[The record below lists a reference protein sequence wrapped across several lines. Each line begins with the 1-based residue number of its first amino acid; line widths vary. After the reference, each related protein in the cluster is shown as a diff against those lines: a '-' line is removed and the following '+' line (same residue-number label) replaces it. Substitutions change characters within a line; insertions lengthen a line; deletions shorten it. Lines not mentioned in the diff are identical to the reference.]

1 MSLEKLQRLTDL
13 VWDSFSG
20 ERLSGGVKSWNSFE
34 GTVYEVFTGMALSD
48 DNALYKAGERIER
61 AAKKL
66 ERQTRSWRTAVNLSL
81 EGHEM
86 DIERWMSDLA
96 KTRKMVISLLT
107 SIQKAAKLIP
117 AARATGEHIS
127 ESLTDETVKEA
138 RVAGMK
144 TIAALD
150 TAIKAA
156 SALSRNSSKRAHTM
170 PRTLTAS
177 DRSSMIRLASAL
189 PKGSVERRS
198 LLAGLKKKAYTSR
211 DDEKAPY
218 EKGGFVYLDSTHTYT
233 DEADAKKHADAMK
246 GGKVKGVAGITVKRD
261 GKKVTQSLKIKG
273 DLASVK
279 KQDEAIRERAFNL
292 AFDHMSKMAAGKT
305 AADITDKLYDAVRG
319 KYHSFESGMRKT
331 LDAYLARFGKGLLK
345 LDFVMDQ
352 RKSYIDY
359 YTDREGIYPEGVLHF
374 IDKRDHQQ
382 RDRYAVEADIQKLGL
397 YGSVSG
403 GAGMWKISFGGK

>member
-1 MSLEKLQRLTDL
+1 MSIENLQRLTDL

-34 GTVYEVFTGMALSD
+34 GTVYEVFIGMTLSD
-48 DNALYKAGERIER
+48 DPDLYKAGERIER

-81 EGHEM
+81 DGYEM
-86 DIERWMSDLA
+86 DIERWRDDLA
-96 KTRKMVISLLT
+96 KTRKMIVSILT

-117 AARATGEHIS
+117 TARTTGEYVS
-127 ESLTDETVKEA
+127 DSLNNETIKEA

-156 SALSRNSSKRAHTM
+156 SVLARNPNKRAHTM
-170 PRTLTAS
+170 PRTMTAT
-177 DRSSMIRLASAL
+177 DRSALIRLAGVL
-189 PKGSVERRS
+189 PKGSDERRS
-198 LLAGLKKKAYTSR
+198 ILAGLKKKSFNVR
-211 DDEKAPY
+211 DEEKTPY
-218 EKGGFVYLDSTHTYT
+218 EKDGVVYLESTHTYGSA
-233 DEADAKKHADAMK
+233 EEAKKAAAAQKK
-246 GGKVKGVAGITVKRD
+246 GKIKGVDGITVKQN
-261 GKKVTQSLKIKG
+261 GNKVMLTLTVEG

-279 KQDEAIRERAFNL
+279 KRAEGLREHAFNL
-292 AFDHMSKMAAGKT
+292 AFDAMSKKAAT
-305 AADITDKLYDAVRG
+305 DITDKLYDAVRG

-331 LDAYLARFGKGLLK
+331 LDAYLARYGKGLLK

-403 GAGMWKISFGGK
+403 SAGMWKISFGGK